1 MTTVDKTNALIT
13 KWNKERDK
21 LKETEAKMWKWLQTL
36 LKRYYKKTK
45 STRILF
51 RNTIRIPFELHYYT
65 GIEFDKD
72 ATKMNLITT
81 SDVFFNSQRIHPGIL
96 IEVIKEVTEVVKE
109 YDKK

>member
-1 MTTVDKTNALIT
+1 MQTADKTLALVT

-21 LKETEAKMWKWLQTL
+21 LKETEEKMWKWLQTL

-51 RNTIRIPFELHYYT
+51 RNTIHIPFEYYYT

-72 ATKMNLITT
+72 VTKMDLITT
-81 SDVFFNSQRIHPGIL
+81 SNVFFNSQRIHPEIL
-96 IEVIKEVTEVVKE
+96 IEVIKEVTEVVKG

>member
-1 MTTVDKTNALIT
+1 MQTADKTLALVT

-21 LKETEAKMWKWLQTL
+21 LKETEEKMWKWLQTL

-51 RNTIRIPFELHYYT
+51 RNTIHIPLEYHYT

-72 ATKMNLITT
+72 VTKMDLITT
-81 SDVFFNSQRIHPGIL
+81 SSVFFNSKRIHPEIL

>member
-1 MTTVDKTNALIT
+1 MQTADKTLALVT

-21 LKETEAKMWKWLQTL
+21 LKETEEKMWKWLQTL

-51 RNTIRIPFELHYYT
+51 RNTIHIPLEYYYT

-72 ATKMNLITT
+72 VTKMDLITT
-81 SDVFFNSQRIHPGIL
+81 SNVFFNSQRILPEIL
-96 IEVIKEVTEVVKE
+96 IEVIKEVTEVVKG